1 MYCPNPWSQL
11 FTKSLS
17 AVSVTE
23 CSKETSKKT
32 TDAPAC
38 AQSSWTNFCL
48 APLSE
53 GHCGIF
59 VPKSEARDSN
69 KERQH
74 ANLSQVFRTFFP
86 TCLPFRPWQRKKTNT
101 WFNAD
106 SKLWWTHTLSL
117 SLAIAISDSSIE
129 AESEQVVCYFERL
142 LTAYFNN

>member
-32 TDAPAC
+32 KDAPAC

-53 GHCGIF
+53 GHCGIC

-74 ANLSQVFRTFFP
+74 ANLSLQNIFSDMFTFQALAE
-86 TCLPFRPWQRKKTNT
+86 TKKQTNT

-106 SKLWWTHTLSL
+106 SKLRWTHTLSL
-117 SLAIAISDSSIE
+117 SLSRHRHLRQFNRSWKWAGGVLFWAITYS
-129 AESEQVVCYFERL
+129 VF
-142 LTAYFNN
+142 